1 MRGEHFAR
9 SRCNRNSESQYFS
22 RVSVAVD
29 VRINRKLAETS
40 LSGPLPMPRKPIPS
54 DRPRC
59 AHCDEVI
66 GAYERFVE
74 MIGQSVARE
83 TSFRSDPDVAF
94 AEGTSRYHVSCY
106 EARGIA

>member
-1 MRGEHFAR
+1 MPG
-9 SRCNRNSESQYFS
+9 NRP
-22 RVSVAVD
+22 
-29 VRINRKLAETS
+29 S
-40 LSGPLPMPRKPIPS
+40 L
-54 DRPRC
+54 DRPQC
-59 AHCDEVI
+59 AHCGDVI

-74 MIGQSVARE
+74 VVGQSVARE